1 MTDYRNLRGN
11 SGVAAYEIAEDSI
24 TVQFNDGALYLYNNS
39 RPGKR
44 YLDKMKQLALNG
56 SGLNSLIS
64 REIKKNYYLKLN

>member
-1 MTDYRNLRGN
+1 MNNYRNLGGN

-24 TVQFNDGALYLYNNS
+24 TVQFNNGAKYLYNNS

-44 YLDKMKQLALNG
+44 HVDKMKQLALNG

-64 REIKKNYYLKLN
+64 RDIKKNYYLKLN